1 MQFCISI
8 FNFQLSQKKE
18 KLTHFYSFIWSSD
31 EAAVK
36 RERAGWREGMNNVPV
51 LQRSS
56 IWLSQAE
63 NSEISVFFFFLL
75 FRPMGID
82 CQIPHVHSSSLYN

>member
-1 MQFCISI
+1 MHFCISI

-18 KLTHFYSFIWSSD
+18 EWTHFYSFIWSSD

-36 RERAGWREGMNNVPV
+36 RERAEWWEGMNNIQV

-56 IWLSQAE
+56 IWLSQRL
-63 NSEISVFFFFLL
+63 IFL
-75 FRPMGID
+75 FSQMGID